1 MTGGMSM
8 TRKGLHREAESTFTM
23 CSEGRRS
30 EQRRCSNERKVSI
43 WRRAASGVASEIMGR
58 TDDRLN

>member
-1 MTGGMSM
+1 M

-30 EQRRCSNERKVSI
+30 EQRRCSNEREVSI
-43 WRRAASGVASEIMGR
+43 WRRVASGVASEIMGR